1 MKKIID
7 KFLIKRSIRPYKV
20 IALSTGVIVEH
31 YRNGKLKNRILW
43 IGIAHPDYKEY
54 ECTECGADIDKPGV
68 CSGTCHEASMI

>member
-1 MKKIID
+1 MKKLID
-7 KFLIKRSIRPYKV
+7 KFLIKRSIRPYKI

-31 YRNGKLKNRILW
+31 YRNGKLKTNIMDW
-43 IGIAHPDYKEY
+43 YSPPDYPEY